1 MSHGEGRERN
11 GGGLTEVELSVFAFA
26 GEEAGEAAEFFGPD
40 HYVVL
45 VLVVSVVTE

>member
-26 GEEAGEAAEFFGPD
+26 GEEAGKAAEFFGPGD
-40 HYVVL
+40 CVVFP
-45 VLVVSVVTE
+45 VMVSVVTE